1 MRRIAAG
8 RRVSV
13 VRIRNAPAASDREP
27 PIGRSTVSGTMP
39 RMTGLVRVHAG
50 SSIMEAEIVKARLE
64 SEGVP
69 ALLRGEGTGPY
80 RMGPV
85 EVWVPADMELHA
97 RIVLGDDAAVDADE
111 ER

>member
-1 MRRIAAG
+1 M
-8 RRVSV
+8 V
-13 VRIRNAPAASDREP
+13 DMEE
-27 PIGRSTVSGTMP
+27 
-39 RMTGLVRVHAG
+39 LVRVHVG
-50 SSIMEAEIVKARLE
+50 TSIMEGEIVKARLE
-64 SEGVP
+64 ADGVP

-97 RIVLGDDAAVDADE
+97 RIVLDEDHPSVDADE

>member
-1 MRRIAAG
+1 MQQ
-8 RRVSV
+8 
-13 VRIRNAPAASDREP
+13 
-27 PIGRSTVSGTMP
+27 
-39 RMTGLVRVHAG
+39 LVRVHVG
-50 SSIMEAEIVKARLE
+50 SSIMEGEIVKARLE
-64 SEGVP
+64 AEGVP

-97 RIVLGDDAAVDADE
+97 RIVLNDEAPASADE

>member
-1 MRRIAAG
+1 
-8 RRVSV
+8 
-13 VRIRNAPAASDREP
+13 
-27 PIGRSTVSGTMP
+27 MP
-39 RMTGLVRVHAG
+39 GMADLVRVHVG

-85 EVWVPADMELHA
+85 EVWVPAGMELHA
-97 RIVLGDDAAVDADE
+97 RIVLDDDPAPVDADDD
-111 ER
+111 R